1 MNTYCVLLLS
11 NRFISLLSEYG
22 YTILLNIILAHISI
36 QLVMLFWVVRAAS
49 AIIAMK
55 INGKFQFVN
64 KKRTLIMFEIL
75 KALLIVQ
82 CIRLSLRS
90 LTLLI

>member
-1 MNTYCVLLLS
+1 MNKFSVLLLS

-36 QLVMLFWVVRAAS
+36 QLVMLFWIVRATS

-55 INGKFQFVN
+55 INGKFHFFN
-64 KKRTLIMFEIL
+64 KKGL
-75 KALLIVQ
+75 
-82 CIRLSLRS
+82 
-90 LTLLI
+90 